1 MKKIT
6 FLAILMV
13 SILTNAQVVLN
24 EDFEGSPFVL
34 PTDWDNVNLDPFGDA
49 SHVWTLENSGDAYYV
64 TTGPNTYMYTIA

>member
-49 SHVWTLENSGDAYYV
+49 SHVWSK
-64 TTGPNTYMYTIA
+64 I